1 MLNTTDSY
9 RKIENMKFGQK
20 RLTVTK
26 EKMLEKVHYRV
37 LIGLMLF
44 GVVYYLYWEPTTIGH
59 DSRYTFYIFLLP
71 TLLGLLTLA
80 VYRRKLLINK
90 FSMNKSFKLWT
101 LMTIF
106 YLIQGLLISYLSF
119 GQIAKISW
127 DILNTRT
134 AKKNIEEVFD
144 CKITRFWTGKS
155 SNNIDF
161 IFKDRNNNFNVHY
174 NNIKEYLET
183 NPDDYYLKI
192 TARKGLWNY
201 YLVESWE
208 IKAKK

>member
-37 LIGLMLF
+37 LIGLILF
-44 GVVYYLYWEPTTIGH
+44 GVVYYLYWEPTTIEH

-80 VYRRKLLINK
+80 VYRRKFLINK
-90 FSMNKSFKLWT
+90 LAMNKSFKLWT
-101 LMTIF
+101 FMIIF

-134 AKKNIEEVFD
+134 AKKKYRRGF
-144 CKITRFWTGKS
+144 
-155 SNNIDF
+155 
-161 IFKDRNNNFNVHY
+161 
-174 NNIKEYLET
+174 
-183 NPDDYYLKI
+183 
-192 TARKGLWNY
+192 
-201 YLVESWE
+201 
-208 IKAKK
+208 